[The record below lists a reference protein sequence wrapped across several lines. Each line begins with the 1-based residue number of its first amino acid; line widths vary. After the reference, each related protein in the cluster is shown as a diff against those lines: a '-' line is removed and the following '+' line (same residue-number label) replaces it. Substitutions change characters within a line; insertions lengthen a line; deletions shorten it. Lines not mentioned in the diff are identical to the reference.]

1 MTSDPYKYL
10 WREEIQNDKLP
21 SEYPLHTY
29 ITRGTT
35 LYGYI
40 RCGTTD
46 IDWFKTP
53 KQSWSPSRRRFR
65 KLNKKEIDFY
75 LEKSYGVERFA
86 IAA

>member
-10 WREEIQNDKLP
+10 WREEIRNDKLP

-35 LYGYI
+35 LYGYVQ
-40 RCGTTD
+40 RGATD
-46 IDWFKTP
+46 ITWFKTP

-65 KLNKKEIDFY
+65 KLNKREIDFY
-75 LEKSYGVERFA
+75 IQKSYEVESFSL
-86 IAA
+86 AA